1 MLRPKHNQAT
11 ALLALVLLA
20 LIWGYNWV
28 VMKIGVRDA
37 PPFDFAALRAFY
49 GSMSLFI
56 LMLCLRKPIR
66 PKAVKGTFWVGVLQS
81 GGFIGLATWALVS
94 GGAGKTAILTYTM
107 PFWTLI
113 LAGIFLGER
122 LTRLRQFGVGLAI
135 VGLLCILTPFS
146 LTSGLLSKGLALL
159 AGMSWAGGAILAKR
173 LQAQH
178 SLDLLSF
185 TAWQMLFG
193 SIPLALVSFGLHS
206 PPIHWTPSFIGALLY
221 NVIPASAI
229 AWLLWLYALKHLP
242 AGIAGLCTL
251 ITPVIGVLAAS
262 IQLGEVPSFS
272 ELAGMGLI
280 VAALVLNAMSVISI
294 PSNKPIKILKE

>member
-1 MLRPKHNQAT
+1 MLRLRNNQAT
-11 ALLALVLLA
+11 AILALVLLA

-28 VMKIGVRDA
+28 VMKIGVRYS

-49 GSMSLFI
+49 GSLSLFA
-56 LMLCLRKPIR
+56 LMLCLKKPLR
-66 PKAVKGTFWVGVLQS
+66 PKAIRGTFWVGILQS

-107 PFWTLI
+107 PFWTLL

-122 LTRLRQFGVGLAI
+122 LTRLRHLGVGLAL
-135 VGLLCILTPFS
+135 VGLLFILTPFS
-146 LTSGLLSKGLALL
+146 LSSGLFSKGLALL

-173 LQAQH
+173 LQGQH

-193 SIPLALVSFGLHS
+193 CLPLALVSFWLPS
-206 PPIHWTPSFIGALLY
+206 PPIQWSASFIGALLY

-251 ITPVIGVLAAS
+251 MTPVIGVIAAS
-262 IQLGEVPSFS
+262 IQLGEVPSVS
-272 ELAGMGLI
+272 ELVGMGLI
-280 VAALVLNAMSVISI
+280 VVALVLNAMSAISM
-294 PSNKPIKILKE
+294 SVAKPIEVVKE